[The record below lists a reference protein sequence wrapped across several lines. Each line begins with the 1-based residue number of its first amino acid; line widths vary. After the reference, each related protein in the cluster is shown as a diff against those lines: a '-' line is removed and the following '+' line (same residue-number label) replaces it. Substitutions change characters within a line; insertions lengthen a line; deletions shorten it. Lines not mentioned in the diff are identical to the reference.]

1 MMGIPEQLAVSF
13 RNAVFAYDNVQR
25 WLGPDHDP
33 KIPSRDEAY
42 KDRTIVEIAEM
53 CSVYNDPL
61 PDEVYNDLRS
71 LAPNLG
77 KDLAKTYSAAGAL
90 LRQMYLDLMEQ
101 RRRMGW
107 KPIPPRGR

>member
-1 MMGIPEQLAVSF
+1 
-13 RNAVFAYDNVQR
+13 
-25 WLGPDHDP
+25 
-33 KIPSRDEAY
+33 
-42 KDRTIVEIAEM
+42 
-53 CSVYNDPL
+53 L
-61 PDEVYNDLRS
+61 PDEVYNELRS